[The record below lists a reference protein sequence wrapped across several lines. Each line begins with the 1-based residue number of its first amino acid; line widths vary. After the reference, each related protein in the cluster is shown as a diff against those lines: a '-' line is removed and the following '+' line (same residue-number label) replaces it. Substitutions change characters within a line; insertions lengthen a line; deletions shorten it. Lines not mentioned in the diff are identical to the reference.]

1 MKATLAGDKEVYMAL
16 SPTGVII
23 GDEGTEPIVPMG
35 LLTTVLGCEISR
47 RTQGLEVLH
56 PQWGRLEVTV
66 EDGCPVVLQEVAMK
80 LIQQIESKAKHMAK
94 ILKMDTSSEAMWLR
108 RLVEE
113 HPAFQGV
120 PDEIK
125 SQLGTSR

>member
-1 MKATLAGDKEVYMAL
+1 
-16 SPTGVII
+16 
-23 GDEGTEPIVPMG
+23 MG
-35 LLTTVLGCEISR
+35 LLTTVLGCEISWG
-47 RTQGLEVLH
+47 TQGLEVLH

-66 EDGCPVVLQEVAMK
+66 EDGCPVVSQEVAMK
-80 LIQQIESKAKHMAK
+80 LIQQIESKAKHMAQ